1 MGNKTVKNKGFTLLE
16 VILSMA
22 ILAMISIPLL
32 NYFVDA
38 AKYNI
43 LARKKQEAT
52 LLAQNVMEDLKNEES
67 LNTIVEKYKKLPSWK
82 DFSQP
87 GKSVYYEYV
96 LTKNM
101 GGRTYDVKVDLQ
113 SEKLRMDGNP
123 DVKMDMEPDIQLL
136 DVANDVISTE
146 KSLDRESAKL
156 YFLSINEAACE
167 EKYEQGFS
175 ALPLTEEMLASGL
188 QRRMYLDFSID
199 TDAGGEYLNT
209 KVTYDY
215 WYNPA
220 LGGAAEGMAS
230 NKIYPC
236 EVLNNRMPLDR
247 KRKVFFFYHPSEL
260 DKVTVSGADFT
271 KISALYFIAQK
282 PKEIPS
288 GLRVE
293 GLYPRDA
300 SSIYTNANIVNM
312 AGYQPIVAKKQA
324 VRMVRMTVSIDD
336 PKVILTSTK
345 GE

>member
-82 DFSQP
+82 NFSQP
-87 GKSVYYEYV
+87 GKSVCYEYV

-188 QRRMYLDFSID
+188 QRRMYLNFSID

-260 DKVTVSGADFT
+260 DKVT
-271 KISALYFIAQK
+271 
-282 PKEIPS
+282 
-288 GLRVE
+288 
-293 GLYPRDA
+293 
-300 SSIYTNANIVNM
+300 
-312 AGYQPIVAKKQA
+312 
-324 VRMVRMTVSIDD
+324 
-336 PKVILTSTK
+336 
-345 GE
+345 